1 VKARSKILYPWYT
14 DVLLNKEISLFVPW
28 IFYMAALAVHHL
40 TVMYHHEPVV
50 WDVSLTVPAGVLGAI
65 VGPNGAGKT
74 TFLKAILQL
83 VHPFAGTV
91 FWFGKQYAEK
101 RHAIAYVPQRMSVDW
116 NFPASVLDVVL
127 MGRYCPEQW
136 FWRPN
141 KQDTVCAYEAIAQVG
156 LERYAHV
163 AIGQL
168 SGGQQ
173 QRVFLARALVQ
184 DALIYCMDEPFTGV
198 DALTEQMMVTLF
210 KKLCAQGKTI
220 IMVHHDLQT
229 VPLYFD
235 WLALLNKSCIASGP
249 VDAVFT
255 KEYIAATYGNYC

>member
-1 VKARSKILYPWYT
+1 
-14 DVLLNKEISLFVPW
+14 
-28 IFYMAALAVHHL
+28 MAALAVRHL
-40 TVMYHHEPVV
+40 TVMLHQKPVI
-50 WDVSLTVPAGVLGAI
+50 WDVSLTVPTGVLGAI

-74 TFLKAILQL
+74 TFLKAVLQL

-91 FWFGKQYAEK
+91 FWLGKKYAEK

-116 NFPASVLDVVL
+116 NFPASVLDIVL
-127 MGRYCPEQW
+127 MGRYMPHRW

-141 KQDTVCAYEAIAQVG
+141 KEDIRCAHETIAQVG
-156 LERYAHV
+156 LEQYTHSP
-163 AIGQL
+163 IGEL

-173 QRVFLARALVQ
+173 QRVFLARALAQ
-184 DALIYCMDEPFTGV
+184 DPLIFCMDEPFTGV
-198 DALTEQMMVTLF
+198 DAVTEQMMIDLF
-210 KKLCAQGKTI
+210 KTLCARGKTV

-249 VDAVFT
+249 ISTVFT
-255 KEYIAATYGNYC
+255 QEYIAAAYGNCFFSSFSQ